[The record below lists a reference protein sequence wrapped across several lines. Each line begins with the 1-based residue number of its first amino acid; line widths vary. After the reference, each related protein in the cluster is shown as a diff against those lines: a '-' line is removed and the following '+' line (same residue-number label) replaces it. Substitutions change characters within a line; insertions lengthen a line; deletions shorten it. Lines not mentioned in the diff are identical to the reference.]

1 MQTTNYTQEHKGQIR
16 WFWGNS
22 LKKRKP
28 RRTCTKMMEREKY
41 GGKKGTA
48 QRNTSVKHGGRNKL
62 RVFLDG
68 MTAD

>member
-1 MQTTNYTQEHKGQIR
+1 MVLGKQSEE
-16 WFWGNS
+16 
-22 LKKRKP
+22 RKP

-48 QRNTSVKHGGRNKL
+48 QPNTSVKHGGRNKL